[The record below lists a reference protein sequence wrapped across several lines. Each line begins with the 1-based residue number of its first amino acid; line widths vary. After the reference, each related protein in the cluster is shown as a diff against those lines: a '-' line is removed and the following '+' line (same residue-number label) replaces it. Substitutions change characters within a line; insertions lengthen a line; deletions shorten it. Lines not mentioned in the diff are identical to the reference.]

1 MLIRKLFL
9 LPLFALSTAVSADQL
24 SDMKTKLESLMPG
37 VTIDSI
43 TKLDNTGL
51 YETTIGPDIIYFTE
65 DGRYAIQGDV
75 ISLENRVNLTQAK
88 RIEVKKD
95 ILANLN
101 EEDMIIYSAKKPKY
115 TITAFTDI
123 DCGYCRK
130 LHNQMQ
136 DYNDLGITI
145 RYMAYPRA
153 GIDSDSY
160 EKAVNVWCAEDK
172 QKALTDAKND
182 IEVVSEQCN
191 SPVKAQ
197 MELGHRLGVEGTPI
211 LFLANGQSIPGY
223 VPPERLKQILD
234 EQAATL

>member
-1 MLIRKLFL
+1 MLIRSLLL
-9 LPLFALSTAVSADQL
+9 LPMMILSSAVYADQL
-24 SDMKTKLESLMPG
+24 SDMKTKLESIMPG
-37 VTIDSI
+37 VVIDSI

-88 RIEVKKD
+88 RLEVKKD

-101 EEDMIIYSAKKPKY
+101 EDDMIIYSPKKPKY

-136 DYNDLGITI
+136 DYNDLGIAI
-145 RYMAYPRA
+145 RYMAFPRA
-153 GIDSDSY
+153 GVDSDSY
-160 EKAVNVWCAEDK
+160 EKAVNVWCAKDK

-191 SPVKAQ
+191 APVRAQ
-197 MELGHRLGVEGTPI
+197 MDLGHRLGVEGTPI

-223 VPPERLKQILD
+223 VPPEKLKQILD